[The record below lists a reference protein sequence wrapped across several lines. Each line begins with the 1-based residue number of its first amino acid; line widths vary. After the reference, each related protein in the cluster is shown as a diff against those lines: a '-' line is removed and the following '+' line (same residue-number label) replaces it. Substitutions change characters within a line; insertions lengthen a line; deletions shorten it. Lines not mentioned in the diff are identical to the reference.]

1 MGAFFCTFKQL
12 KDIAMTI
19 KLTVAALIISSG
31 LYAQKIPDRLQLA
44 IRDSVVMQK
53 TYNFSFSSNSYR
65 KGLGWYRFTNSSASM
80 KPGDVYIS
88 GDKFYYNNYT
98 PAFMDV
104 LRQPDLIVNNAATFD
119 PQKLWPRP

>member
-1 MGAFFCTFKQL
+1 
-12 KDIAMTI
+12 MTI

-53 TYNFSFSSNSYR
+53 TYSVNFSVNNYR

-88 GDKFYYNNYT
+88 GDKFYYNDHT
-98 PAFMDV
+98 PAFMNL
-104 LRQPDLIVNNAATFD
+104 LRQPDLIVNNATVFD